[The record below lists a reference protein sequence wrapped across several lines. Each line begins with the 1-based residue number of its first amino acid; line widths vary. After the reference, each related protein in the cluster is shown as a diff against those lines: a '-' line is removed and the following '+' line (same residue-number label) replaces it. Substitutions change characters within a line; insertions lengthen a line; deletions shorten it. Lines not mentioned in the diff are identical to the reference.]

1 MFAGHGRLWRTAN
14 LRVTVIS
21 SPGGDLE
28 RFGAEEGVDVV
39 GIPME
44 RELRPLRDIVS
55 LYRLLREF
63 RRLQPQLVE
72 CGTPKAG
79 LLGIV
84 AARLAGVPASIY
96 TLHGLR
102 LETLRGWRRGLL
114 RCTEKLAS
122 RLSNETIAVSP
133 SLLRRARA
141 EGALGAHCGVVAGPG
156 SAAGI
161 DGARYAPIARHAPQS
176 QTIGFVGRLTR
187 DKGIV
192 ELIEA
197 FRVVKAKRADARLLL
212 VGDFENGDPLPTEIQ
227 RQILNNPSI
236 VLTGFVD
243 DAAPFYADIDVVA
256 LPSHREGF
264 PLVALETAAAAR
276 PIVAADCTGMC
287 DAVVNGKTGLIV
299 PVADP
304 QALADGL
311 LQLLESPCK
320 AVRMGQAARGRVLR
334 QFQPDLVWAE
344 KLEIYLRLF
353 ASNPVGRPAMATAAK
368 RTFDALASGALLVLV
383 SPLIAAIGAALFAA
397 GGGPVLFSQVR
408 PGLRQRP
415 FVVHKFRTM
424 SNARLPSGELLPDDQ
439 RLTGIGRFLRRW
451 SLDELPQLWS
461 ILRGDMSL
469 VGPRPLLSEYV
480 SRYSPRQAR
489 RFLAPP
495 GLTGWAQ
502 VNGRNQSDWEDRL
515 ELDVWYVEN
524 WSLRLDLRIL
534 VKTLW
539 IVLSGHGVEARESA
553 TPPPFLGVLHRRP

>member
-1 MFAGHGRLWRTAN
+1 MFAGHGRLWRSAN
-14 LRVTVIS
+14 LQVTVIS
-21 SPGGDLE
+21 SPGDDLD
-28 RFGAEEGVDVV
+28 RFGADEGVDVI
-39 GIPME
+39 GIPIE
-44 RELRPLRDIVS
+44 RDLSPMRDVVS
-55 LYRLLREF
+55 LYRLWREL
-63 RRLQPQLVE
+63 RRLQPQAAE

-84 AARLAGVPASIY
+84 AARLAGVPAVVY

-102 LETLRGWRRGLL
+102 TETLRGWRHGLVQ
-114 RCTEKLAS
+114 LAE
-122 RLSNETIAVSP
+122 RLSVRLADETVAVSP
-133 SLLRRARA
+133 SLLRRARDL
-141 EGALGAHCGVVAGPG
+141 GILGAQVGIVAGPG
-156 SAAGI
+156 SAAGV
-161 DGARYAPIARHAPQS
+161 DGARFAAIARHAPQS
-176 QTIGFVGRLTR
+176 QAIGFVGRLTR

-197 FRVVKAKRADARLLL
+197 FRAVKAKRVDARLLL
-212 VGDFENGDPLPTEIQ
+212 VGDFEDGDPLPCDVQQ
-227 RQILNNPSI
+227 RILNDPSI
-236 VLTGFVD
+236 LLTGFVD

-256 LPSHREGF
+256 LPSYREGF
-264 PLVALETAAAAR
+264 PLVALEAAAAAR

-299 PVADP
+299 PVADAH
-304 QALADGL
+304 ALADGL
-311 LQLLESPCK
+311 LQLLESPET
-320 AVRMGQAARGRVLR
+320 AVKMGQAARGRVLR
-334 QFQPDLVWAE
+334 QFQPDVIWAE
-344 KLEIYLRLF
+344 KLALYAHLF
-353 ASNPVGRPAMATAAK
+353 ESNPVGRPSLPAAAK
-368 RTFDALASGALLVLV
+368 RVFDALAAAILLILF
-383 SPLIAAIGAALFAA
+383 SPLIATIAFTLFAT

-408 PGLRQRP
+408 PGRRQRP

-424 SNARLPSGELLPDDQ
+424 SNARSATGELLPDDE
-439 RLTGIGRFLRRW
+439 RLTRAGRFLRRW

-461 ILRGDMSL
+461 IIRGDMSL

-489 RFLAPP
+489 RFQAPP

-502 VNGRNQSDWEDRL
+502 VNGRNESDWEERL

-534 VKTLW
+534 AKTLW